1 MGRKRISC
9 KIPRRWTSAVYTHGA
24 AEVAEAKSERV
35 NLDTT
40 AERGK
45 ALVNIQLSAA
55 ISLVP
60 NLELKVRKC

>member
-1 MGRKRISC
+1 M
-9 KIPRRWTSAVYTHGA
+9 YTHGA

-60 NLELKVRKC
+60 NLELKVRKILTFYL